1 MINKSKKLT
10 GLIVGSA
17 MVLGVLASGM
27 PAFALTASNDII
39 SASPDVQYNE
49 AYIPSVSLPSDVVG
63 TWAEA
68 SVANMVYMGVVKG
81 YPDGTFRPSKAVN
94 RAEFA
99 TAMKNALYLPN
110 AEELA
115 ELRDMPASHWAAK
128 SVSSVLPFLPAFPDG
143 TFRPAAAATRE
154 DVAVALVLA
163 TGLDKKVVDSTIVD
177 IMFKDAKAVSPALKN
192 MIAIAV
198 DQKLIKGTKVSDAK
212 GQYYNADGTRYSL
225 HLNPQKFVTRAEMCS
240 LLDSATKSVSL
251 GNKILPATEE

>member
-1 MINKSKKLT
+1 MKKVTKLV
-10 GLIVGSA
+10 VGSA
-17 MVLGVLASGM
+17 LALSVLSSSL
-27 PAFALTASNDII
+27 PAFAITASGDII
-39 SASPDVQYNE
+39 SDSPTVEYNE

-63 TWAEA
+63 TWAEK

-177 IMFKDAKAVSPALKN
+177 VMFKDYKAVSPALKN
-192 MIAIAV
+192 LIAIAV
-198 DQKLIKGTKVSDAK
+198 DQKLIKGTKVEDSK
-212 GQYYNADGTRYSL
+212 GQYTDADGKKYNL
-225 HLNPQKFVTRAEMCS
+225 YLNPQKFVTRAEMCS
-240 LLDSATKSVSL
+240 LLDSANKSVSL